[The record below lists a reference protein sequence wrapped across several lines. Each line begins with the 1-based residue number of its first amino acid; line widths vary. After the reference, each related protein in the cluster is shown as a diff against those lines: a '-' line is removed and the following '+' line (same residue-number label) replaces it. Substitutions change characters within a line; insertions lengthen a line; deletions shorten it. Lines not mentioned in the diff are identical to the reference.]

1 MSAQPTKTVKSNE
14 ETLFRRAL
22 ELAKTAKNQKQKP

>member
-1 MSAQPTKTVKSNE
+1 VRKAKAAVGPAGGAADF

-22 ELAKTAKNQKQKP
+22 ELVR